1 MKYSVD
7 VNSEYKLAKSNLLR
21 CSLLFSCV
29 FAIVLIADV
38 LLVIFSKKAYY
49 PTLII
54 AIVITVLFVWFAIFF
69 FMNVYNDINQRYRY
83 FKGYSSGLKP
93 VEEVEF
99 LKKSD
104 EMCYMNGLYVY
115 PVYVRYFIGIN
126 CQDKVIFAFTNEL
139 DYEMG
144 DKLTIETYQRIL
156 VKAEKHL

>member
-1 MKYSVD
+1 MNFCLD
-7 VNSEYKLAKSNLLR
+7 VKTEYQRAKSNLLR

-29 FAIVLIADV
+29 FAIVHIADV

-69 FMNVYNDINQRYRY
+69 FLNIYKDINNRYRF
-83 FKGYSSGLKP
+83 FKGYDSGIKP
-93 VEEVEF
+93 TEEVEF

-126 CQDKVIFAFTNEL
+126 CQDKVIFAFTNKL

-156 VKAEKHL
+156 IKAEKHL